1 MIKRIA
7 STALFLLGLMAF
19 AHAQRIAYVDVT
31 AVLESLPEYQKAQE
45 QLDKVATAWRQEI
58 AQEQDKVK
66 GMYSKFQAEQV
77 LLSEEM
83 KKTREEEIMTKEKEV
98 REMQRL
104 KFGPEGN
111 LFKKREEL
119 VKPIQDKVYGTIER
133 FAQDKGYEYVFDKG
147 SASGMLYADKKNDKT
162 EDIKAL
168 LKKG

>member
-7 STALFLLGLMAF
+7 STAIIVLGLVAF
-19 AHAQRIAYVDVT
+19 VQAQRIAFVDVT
-31 AVLESLPEYQKAQE
+31 AILESMPDYQKAQE

-83 KKTREEEIMTKEKEV
+83 KKSREEEIMNKEKEV

-104 KFGPEGN
+104 KFGPEGA

-119 VKPIQDKVYGTIER
+119 VRPIQDKVYNTIER
-133 FAQDKGYEYVFDKG
+133 FAQDKGYEYIFDKG

-162 EDIKAL
+162 EELKAL